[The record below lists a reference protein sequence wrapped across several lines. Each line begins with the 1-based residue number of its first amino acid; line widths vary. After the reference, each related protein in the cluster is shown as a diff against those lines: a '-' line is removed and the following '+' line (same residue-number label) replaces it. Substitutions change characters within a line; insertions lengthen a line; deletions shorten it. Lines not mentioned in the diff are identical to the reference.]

1 LIEGSGF
8 SQSSVGAAEIGP
20 QTELAGSELGFPNRL
35 PNSFQN
41 HNDSVVKSVLNNL
54 GQAGWRRAMEDLVR
68 YRAMESLCR
77 QSAVF
82 RPLES
87 WRLLAEAEMWHHK
100 ALEEITNRSI
110 GCKAPPAG
118 ALAHTA
124 VLCNARDG
132 SRLLAG

>member
-1 LIEGSGF
+1 VDVVHSGF
-8 SQSSVGAAEIGP
+8 RAYVEQEFRNQP
-20 QTELAGSELGFPNRL
+20 AGSSDRSGKVQNRA
-35 PNSFQN
+35 
-41 HNDSVVKSVLNNL
+41 DTVAKSALD
-54 GQAGWRRAMEDLVR
+54 GWGAGRRREMNDLVR

-100 ALEEITNRSI
+100 AQEEIASRFIECNRT
-110 GCKAPPAG
+110 PPAG
-118 ALAHTA
+118 AVTRAALRSRTG
-124 VLCNARDG
+124 DE

>member
-1 LIEGSGF
+1 
-8 SQSSVGAAEIGP
+8 
-20 QTELAGSELGFPNRL
+20 
-35 PNSFQN
+35 
-41 HNDSVVKSVLNNL
+41 
-54 GQAGWRRAMEDLVR
+54 MEDLVR

-100 ALEEITNRSI
+100 ALEEITTRSTE
-110 GCKAPPAG
+110 CNDAPPAG

-124 VLCNARDG
+124 SLCNASDG
-132 SRLLAG
+132 SRLRAG

>member
-1 LIEGSGF
+1 M
-8 SQSSVGAAEIGP
+8 
-20 QTELAGSELGFPNRL
+20 GSEAEFLNRL
-35 PNSFQN
+35 PNNSFQN
-41 HNDSVVKSVLNNL
+41 RNDSVVKSVLSNL

-100 ALEEITNRSI
+100 ALAEITNRSI
-110 GCKAPPAG
+110 KCNEAPPAG
-118 ALAHTA
+118 ALTHTA